1 MSESSIVDSCL
12 LPLADLDKPIYRIFP
27 RERFLQALSEN
38 CLALVCPSMWDDPFE
53 IVDSAIS
60 VHWTENGQ
68 MRRQIIQGLPSVFA
82 QSWSATRESDALL
95 RTYSKVR
102 RGTHS
107 NLNTCPDE
115 EGVRVQTTPRKL
127 LQAVLNATTSTGE
140 ISCFIGAVT
149 YVSADKVLSYF
160 SEAIYKDGLDA
171 LSLPKNRATGLL
183 RKRVAFS
190 SEAEVRVMAIHHQRT
205 RVSDRLLRVPIQP
218 NDFIDEV
225 AFDPRLADAEMYRR
239 QEEAKARGYTGR
251 FHNWELY
258 TRVIPVVQMPSDWVP
273 R

>member
-1 MSESSIVDSCL
+1 MSAPSIDDSCL
-12 LPLADLDKPIYRIFP
+12 LPLAELDKPIYRIFP

-53 IVDSAIS
+53 IVDSAIP

-68 MRRQIIQGLPSVFA
+68 LRRHIIHGLPSVFA

-95 RTYSKVR
+95 RAYSKVR

-115 EGVRVQTTPRKL
+115 EGVRVQTTHRKL
-127 LQAVLNATTSTGE
+127 LQAVLNATTSNGE

-149 YVSADKVLSYF
+149 YVSSDEVLSYF
-160 SEAIYKDGLDA
+160 SKAIYKDGLHA
-171 LSLPKNRATGLL
+171 LNLPKIRAMGLL

-190 SEAEVRVMAIHHQRT
+190 SEAEVRVMAIHQRT
-205 RVSDRLLRVPIQP
+205 RVSDRLLRVPIHP

-225 AFDPRLADAEMYRR
+225 AFDPRLADVEMYRR
-239 QEEAKARGYTGR
+239 QEEAKAHGYAGH